1 MEQGNF
7 IDFHHLIYR
16 NIIYMPRITRKYGP
30 KYAKNGPPKYT
41 RKTRHAKRRSTRR
54 GTRRGTR
61 RSGGQHTP
69 QIKEDS
75 FRGFG
80 DEPIIAMPIGKKPK
94 KNSIELEKAR
104 KKKEEMKEA
113 LRENKFGFDPE
124 TTATIK
130 QAKNQESQA
139 VRKVLRGTKYGRI

>member
-16 NIIYMPRITRKYGP
+16 NIIYMPRITRKYAKNGPP

-54 GTRRGTR
+54 GTRR
-61 RSGGQHTP
+61 SGGQHTP

-75 FRGFG
+75 FRGF
-80 DEPIIAMPIGKKPK
+80 DEEPIIAMPIRKKPK

-104 KKKEEMKEA
+104 KEKEA

-130 QAKNQESQA
+130 QVKNKEKQGVRES
-139 VRKVLRGTKYGRI
+139 LRRTKYGRI